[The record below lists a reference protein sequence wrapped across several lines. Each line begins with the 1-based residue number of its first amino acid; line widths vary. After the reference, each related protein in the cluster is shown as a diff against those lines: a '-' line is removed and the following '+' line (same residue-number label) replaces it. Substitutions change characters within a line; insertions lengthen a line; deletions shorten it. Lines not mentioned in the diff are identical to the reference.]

1 MRIKV
6 RPMIAQ
12 DKPAIMQMLRT
23 MPEFKPA
30 EVVVAEEV
38 LDSYLHDSIQSGY
51 HVFVA
56 EIGSLVVGYICYGPT
71 PLTEG
76 TWDIYWLAVAPNQ
89 QSQGIGK
96 SMLAFA
102 EENIKRTMGKIAII
116 ETSSKPEYE
125 ASRRFYCAQGYEL
138 AKGGCLLYTNF
149 LNEFLFWFFFQRRTV
164 RQGWRLSVEACFI

>member
-1 MRIKV
+1 
-6 RPMIAQ
+6 MIAK
-12 DKPAIMQMLRT
+12 DKAAIVQMLQNI
-23 MPEFKPA
+23 PEFKPP

-38 LDSYLHDSIQSGY
+38 LDNYLHDSIRSGY

-56 EIGSLVVGYICYGPT
+56 EIDSLVVGYICYGPT

-96 SMLAFA
+96 ALLNFA
-102 EENIKRTMGKIAII
+102 EDNIKETKGRLSII

-125 ASRRFYCAQGYEL
+125 ATRRFHQAQGYEIACRIADFYAPGDDKL
-138 AKGGCLLYTNF
+138 V
-149 LNEFLFWFFFQRRTV
+149 FQK
-164 RQGWRLSVEACFI
+164 RLR

>member
-1 MRIKV
+1 
-6 RPMIAQ
+6 MIAQ
-12 DKPAIMQMLRT
+12 DKPAIVQMLQN
-23 MPEFKPA
+23 MPEFKPP

-38 LDSYLHDSIQSGY
+38 LDNYLHDSIRSGY

-56 EIGSLVVGYICYGPT
+56 EIDSLVVGYICYGPT

-96 SMLAFA
+96 SLLAFA
-102 EENIKRTMGKIAII
+102 EENIKETTGKIAVV

-125 ASRRFYCAQGYEL
+125 ATGRFYRTQGYEL
-138 AKGGCLLYTNF
+138 VCRIPDFYAPGDDKLIF
-149 LNEFLFWFFFQRRTV
+149 LK
-164 RQGWRLSVEACFI
+164 RLN